1 MPFPAVPKHLR
12 IKVPAFHA
20 LDCDGV
26 TCFKVKTI
34 NGCVGAF
41 CYLARGVWRR
51 FVQLYKTKDQMPKL
65 TEEII
70 IVIEEGLHR
79 VFKIMFDNAG
89 ENISDDMLALAQAND
104 IVLAPVAP
112 REPKEDH
119 FAESTVGVL
128 CNMARQMHVIS
139 CHMAWR

>member
-1 MPFPAVPKHLR
+1 
-12 IKVPAFHA
+12 
-20 LDCDGV
+20 
-26 TCFKVKTI
+26 
-34 NGCVGAF
+34 
-41 CYLARGVWRR
+41 
-51 FVQLYKTKDQMPKL
+51 MPKL

-128 CNMARQMHVIS
+128 CNMARQMHAIS
-139 CHMAWR
+139 RHMAWR